1 MVEKNATNIL
11 EVPTE
16 VHTAAPDAAAGGAT
30 FSPPVSDGD
39 VAATEL
45 RETADSTETVGGVSP
60 TDMADATGIAETA
73 ETPAVVPIA
82 PPLTAPVRRHGFRY
96 GCYLVVKRLFD
107 IVSSFAALLLLSPV
121 ILIAL
126 LAKFLEDGHS
136 PIYVSKRIG
145 KNGKPFRFYK
155 IRTMVPNADE
165 MKQQL
170 IDAGLN
176 EADPPAFKMKNDPRI
191 TRVGRVLRKFSI
203 DELPQ
208 LFNIFIGKMSV
219 IGPRP
224 PLPREVR
231 QYDEIQMHR
240 LDVKGGL
247 LCFWQIR
254 KNRNALSFD
263 EWCRLD
269 FAYIEKQSI
278 LLDLKILFRGAY
290 MVLFDH
296 SGE

>member
-11 EVPTE
+11 EIPTE
-16 VHTAAPDAAAGGAT
+16 THTAAPDLAADDVTFPPPSIGDDPAETEMRGCAGAA
-30 FSPPVSDGD
+30 D
-39 VAATEL
+39 VAGTVGKSPAVATE
-45 RETADSTETVGGVSP
+45 
-60 TDMADATGIAETA
+60 
-73 ETPAVVPIA
+73 TPEVTSVTAVVR
-82 PPLTAPVRRHGFRY
+82 PLTAPVRRRGFRY

-145 KNGKPFRFYK
+145 KNGEPFRFYK

-165 MKQQL
+165 MKQKL

-191 TRVGRVLRKFSI
+191 TRVGHVLRKFSI

-208 LFNIFIGKMSV
+208 LFNILIGKMSV

-247 LCFWQIR
+247 LCLWQVQ